1 MDKPALKNAMKLFA
15 KLGSIKS
22 RSMFGGFGIF
32 CEDTM
37 FALVVNNTLHLR
49 AGKENEAL
57 LKKQGLSP
65 YVYKKRGFPVVTKYF
80 AIPEYWWD
88 DQDKLLTEAK
98 EALDVATRDR
108 TLKKQAAPSRL
119 KDLPNLRLATERM
132 LKKAGIETP
141 ESLQQQGAV
150 NAYKALLSAH
160 EKELSLELLWSLEG
174 AITGKHWS
182 VVPPQRRQE
191 LLQHLEN

>member
-1 MDKPALKNAMKLFA
+1 MDKPALKDAMRLFA
-15 KLGSIKS
+15 KFGNIKS
-22 RSMFGGFGIF
+22 RSMFGGFGLF
-32 CEDTM
+32 CENTM

-57 LKKQGLSP
+57 LKQQDLTP

-80 AIPEYWWD
+80 AIPDAWWN
-88 DQDKLLTEAK
+88 DQQRLLAEAK
-98 EALDVATRDR
+98 NALDVAIQDR
-108 TLKKQAAPSRL
+108 SLKTATTPSRL

-132 LKKAGIETP
+132 LKKAGIDSP
-141 ESLQQQGAV
+141 EKLQKYGAV
-150 NAYKALLSAH
+150 GAYKALTSAH
-160 EKELSLELLWSLEG
+160 DNTLSLELLWSLEG